1 MDQKKKIMI
10 TKVKSV
16 FSKDDKQNSSIHS
29 PLNTKGWNWEKKVPK
44 KSARFN
50 SSYHNKPIT
59 QVIKAK
65 PTWVS
70 LSNPQPRP
78 WNQNNFIKKEN
89 KEKHLC

>member
-1 MDQKKKIMI
+1 MFFQKMI
-10 TKVKSV
+10 NDIAQFTVHYI
-16 FSKDDKQNSSIHS
+16 QN
-29 PLNTKGWNWEKKVPK
+29 KKVPK

-59 QVIKAK
+59 RVIKAK

-89 KEKHLC
+89 EEKHLC